1 MENKQI
7 DWDEPWKVYDEYLP
21 PKTTDQMI
29 MFLMEEQLGLYH
41 SDYYYVGV
49 IENYDGYELNCHAD
63 TLYDALR
70 GGMVKLYF
78 CQEGKGIRIK
88 FNSEQ
93 KDELSKYQEEF
104 LERLKGY

>member
-1 MENKQI
+1 MKDKQI
-7 DWDEPWKVYDEYLP
+7 DWNEPWKVYDEYLP

-49 IENYDGYELNCHAD
+49 WQSYDEYRLNCHAD

-70 GGMVKLYF
+70 GAMVKLYF
-78 CQEGKGIRIK
+78 CQE
-88 FNSEQ
+88 SERHKLEAACRGEQ
-93 KDELSKYQEEF
+93 ALTEYQEEF